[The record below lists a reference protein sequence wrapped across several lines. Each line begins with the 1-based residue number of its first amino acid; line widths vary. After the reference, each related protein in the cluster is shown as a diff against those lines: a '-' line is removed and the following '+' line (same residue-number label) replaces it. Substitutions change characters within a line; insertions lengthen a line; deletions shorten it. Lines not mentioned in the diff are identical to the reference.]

1 MLVVSPSP
9 PIDMQCHLCEDF
21 SVPTRQ
27 LLNRHIGR
35 VHGNSHDFHV
45 SCGFENSSGA
55 RCETTFNNFHAYKR
69 HLRQKHREE
78 VSECTSAED
87 EQTPSLSSAQADS
100 IGDLNDPPEEPCYLP
115 ESQQD
120 CPPQSLTNNKNFH
133 REAALWIL
141 KLKEGRK
148 LTQSAVD
155 EILSDVTELCTNV
168 VCQLGDDLRGV
179 LKSSNVN
186 PDGIPGLNALINQ
199 TSPYAS
205 PFANIKTQYLQLS
218 YYRKHL
224 NFVVSDIYP
233 VRCKHGCIQDPV
245 QITLGTYFNWTGEGP
260 SRRLTEVDQKYTYI
274 PILEVLKN
282 MLNCPAVYE
291 EVRNQ

>member
-1 MLVVSPSP
+1 
-9 PIDMQCHLCEDF
+9 MQCHLCEDF

-27 LLNRHIGR
+27 LLNRHIGK
-35 VHGNSHDFHV
+35 VHGNSHNFHI

-69 HLRQKHREE
+69 HLRKKHRGE
-78 VSECTSAED
+78 VNECTSEEVLE
-87 EQTPSLSSAQADS
+87 EQRPTASSVDS
-100 IGDLNDPPEEPCYLP
+100 VGDVYNDPPEEPCHLP
-115 ESQQD
+115 ESQLD
-120 CPPQSLTNNKNFH
+120 CPPQSLANNKTFQ

-155 EILSDVTELCTNV
+155 EILSDVTELCTNI
-168 VCQLGDDLRGV
+168 VCQLGNDLRGV
-179 LKSSNVN
+179 MKSSNVN
-186 PDGIPGLNALINQ
+186 PDDIPGFNALVNE

-224 NFVVSDIYP
+224 NFVVSDIIYP
-233 VRCKHGCIQDPV
+233 EHDVNVR
-245 QITLGTYFNWTGEGP
+245 Y
-260 SRRLTEVDQKYTYI
+260 
-274 PILEVLKN
+274 
-282 MLNCPAVYE
+282 
-291 EVRNQ
+291 